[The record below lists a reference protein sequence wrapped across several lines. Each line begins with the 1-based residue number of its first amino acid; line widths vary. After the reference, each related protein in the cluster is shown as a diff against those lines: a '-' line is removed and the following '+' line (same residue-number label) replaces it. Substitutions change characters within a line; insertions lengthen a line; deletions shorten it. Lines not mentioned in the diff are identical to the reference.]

1 MSEVSKVG
9 NSRSFRRRARMVPVQ
24 GTSHPAV
31 SGTFSLGNVL
41 TASAGNF
48 PSDAVVTYHWFLGGQ
63 DIAGET
69 SATHTVTA
77 GDLVNR
83 FGCRIT
89 LTSPTLGVLNYDV
102 VVRG

>member
-24 GTSHPAV
+24 GTSHPSV
-31 SGTFSLGNVL
+31 SGTFTAGQVL

-48 PSDAVVTYHWFLGGQ
+48 PADAVVTYQWFRAGQ

-69 SATHTVTA
+69 NATHTVVAADT
-77 GDLVNR
+77 VNR
-83 FGCRIT
+83 FGCRVI